1 MLGKALTIAGALT
14 LSSSPFRRDFCFPV
28 LPDFP
33 LGHLSCDPIQLQLR
47 TAPSL
52 PPTEARLC
60 VCHAPAGPALLLGR
74 RMPVS
79 PHLTPVSPHSLPA
92 WSHTPLG
99 AMATALWLSAVAS
112 LETLWSRPKAAQAG
126 FASLPHLSF
135 LSLCKTLVSPF
146 GCH

>member
-1 MLGKALTIAGALT
+1 MLGKALTTAEALT
-14 LSSSPFRRDFCFPV
+14 PSSSPFRRDFCFPV

-33 LGHLSCDPIQLQLR
+33 LGHLSCDPIRLQLR

-52 PPTEARLC
+52 PPTDARLC

-79 PHLTPVSPHSLPA
+79 PHLTLRFTPFSASLVP
-92 WSHTPLG
+92 HTPWRHG
-99 AMATALWLSAVAS
+99 YRSVAVAS
-112 LETLWSRPKAAQAG
+112 VETLWSRPKAAQAG